1 MQIKENQKL
10 ISDYHEKM
18 LDTRDLNDENTRLLA
33 LRNNLDGIVGKL
45 RESLSLDVRE
55 NLFKKSMKRLILA
68 IDSNLSSSK
77 T

>member
-1 MQIKENQKL
+1 
-10 ISDYHEKM
+10 
-18 LDTRDLNDENTRLLA
+18 LNDENTRLLA